1 MGGQQWFTL
10 GQKKLVCSIM
20 RHAANRELF
29 SYWNELRG
37 DRATPERND
46 VDPSAI
52 RGVLADTFI
61 LEVDPDR
68 RFPVRLSGT
77 RFNAFFEG
85 EQKGRCFASLW
96 PRQPWTEVR
105 RILAIVLDGGEA
117 VVVGI
122 NANTLVSDP
131 LDLELLLLPL
141 RHHGKTH
148 ARILGCLSP
157 GRIPIWLGLLPITD
171 MQVTSFRI
179 IDGIRTAPASAGAR
193 SIANRYGHLV
203 VYNGGGD

>member
-1 MGGQQWFTL
+1 M
-10 GQKKLVCSIM
+10 VCPTM

-46 VDPSAI
+46 VNPSAI

-68 RFPVRLSGT
+68 LFPVRLSGT
-77 RFNAFFEG
+77 RFNALFDG

-96 PRQPWTEVR
+96 PHRHWTEMR

-117 VVVGI
+117 VVVGVG
-122 NANTLVSDP
+122 ANTLVNDP

-148 ARILGCLSP
+148 ARMLGCLSP
-157 GRIPIWLGLLPITD
+157 ARVPVWLGLLPITD
-171 MQVTSFRI
+171 LQVISFRI
-179 IDGIRTAPASAGAR
+179 IESARTTAGLNSGR
-193 SIANRYGHLV
+193 NITNRHGHLI
-203 VYNGGGD
+203 VYDGGSRD

>member
-1 MGGQQWFTL
+1 
-10 GQKKLVCSIM
+10 M

-46 VDPSAI
+46 VNPSAI

-68 RFPVRLSGT
+68 LFPVRLSGT
-77 RFNAFFEG
+77 RFNALFDG

-96 PRQPWTEVR
+96 PRQQWAEMR

-122 NANTLVSDP
+122 NANTLVNDP

-148 ARILGCLSP
+148 ARLLGCLSP
-157 GRIPIWLGLLPITD
+157 ARIPVWLGLLPITD
-171 MQVTSFRI
+171 MNVTSFRI
-179 IDGIRTAPASAGAR
+179 IESARAAKASPRGNVASYRHRHLIVYDGGTR
-193 SIANRYGHLV
+193 N
-203 VYNGGGD
+203 

>member
-1 MGGQQWFTL
+1 
-10 GQKKLVCSIM
+10 M

-37 DRATPERND
+37 ERATPERND
-46 VDPSAI
+46 VNPSAI

-77 RFNAFFEG
+77 RFNAFFDG
-85 EQKGRCFASLW
+85 EQKGCCFASLW
-96 PRQPWTEVR
+96 PRRQWTEMR

-122 NANTLVSDP
+122 NADTLVSDP

-148 ARILGCLSP
+148 ARMLGCLSP
-157 GRIPIWLGLLPITD
+157 ARIPIWLGLLPITE
-171 MQVTSFRI
+171 MHVTSFRI
-179 IDGIRTAPASAGAR
+179 IAGSRTGATAASRR
-193 SIANRYGHLV
+193 STANRYRHLV
-203 VYNGGGD
+203 VYDGGGD